1 MLASYSVNSLNQ
13 AAWLVYINGIEVPV
27 IGWTVNYGLW
37 SFATATLNMVPHPTL
52 QRIGAEDRLQVAIF
66 YLDLFWDVNQ
76 PTFRLLG
83 EFEVIGMSY
92 IGSGFSRQI
101 SLNCISP
108 LQIFNQLKF
117 FYMASVDDTLRGA
130 LPSTKSDPTV
140 SQIPKPMYPAS
151 LFLEGL
157 TQPQTTGIDSFIK
170 RPVDLVLNIF
180 RSLLS
185 DTENVQSSTTTSVTI
200 PAKATSIPGKNFFA
214 RWMKMNNFHMRWAA
228 LPEFEDDFTEAGC
241 FPIIKAAQDVN
252 TLTTVR
258 DKFSE
263 SVGPAGSAWDLLQ
276 QVLGYM
282 YMEIITIPAPSASTI
297 TPKTFV
303 LPSLN
308 AESIPAGNVRTI
320 PTYCVKPQS
329 FFGLAP
335 TCNVIFPS
343 MLDSIQSSESY
354 LTQPTRLYLNESFM
368 SQVVKGPETA
378 GSTNGMIDDLL
389 STAYPPAVRARM
401 KELAAGTTGANN
413 KNLLLYPEEFFKGPV
428 TKRMSAPPWL
438 VLLQASLKKKQIQP
452 GGEAPKAEALG
463 NIFDL
468 YAQYEYFRA
477 RYADRNGVLNMDFN
491 PYPIPG
497 FPCVVF
503 DDRNVCFDTMGYVVN
518 VSHTASATGTF
529 KTSISTSFNR
539 TISECLG
546 YEYQS
551 ELLESEDAKNNP
563 GDPIVVPPVPTPSQL
578 ESVSNE
584 TKSPIKGDGTMTFV
598 IGSRGVTK
606 IDKKGNRTVVITRPE
621 ERVSFKAF
629 DSTGKPTAEAKTK
642 YNEIMK
648 PTDGGEMDLR
658 LLQVF
663 QLVAEKWPGKAIV
676 INRSTVEGSDSQHG
690 RNNAVDFHV
699 QGVPTPQVFRYINA
713 QFKSTK
719 DTKLGL
725 ELAATD
731 GSGAAGFIHADIRSK
746 TWRSVDISGSGEKS
760 SYLSKAEV
768 KNIAAGQL
776 LPYEKVDPNGFTGA
790 GSGSSGV
797 SGEGTSNIAVQP
809 YREPDFVAVDIFPP
823 EPIPVIRKTLQV
835 MDKARSFYGRL
846 LYRGVAKGRPPAYDW
861 RDMMDLKIGDA
872 EPIAVDEDYS
882 LSELFSKTDG
892 SDAITFVPKKSF
904 SPLFTSNTKAMNYVA
919 RPACTLQEY
928 IEIKNGA
935 PLETLLKDKSKLAPV
950 AGLSLS
956 FYGGSKGS
964 RFWGKIFN
972 LTQGNGSA
980 AENPGVN
987 FTNVGPPPDYS
998 AAATMEF
1005 LGTTAAQTGKNW
1017 AKILL
1022 RYRQIVRGESGF
1034 NTGQV

>member
-37 SFATATLNMVPHPTL
+37 SFATANINMVPHPTL

-66 YLDLFWDVNQ
+66 YLDLFWDLNQ

-101 SLNCISP
+101 SLNCVSP
-108 LQIFNQLKF
+108 LQIFSQLKF
-117 FYMASVDDTLRGA
+117 FYIASVDDAIRGA
-130 LPSTKSDPTV
+130 LPGAKSDTTV
-140 SQIPKPMYPAS
+140 GQIPKPMYPAS

-157 TQPQTTGIDSFIK
+157 TQPQTTGIDAFIK

-185 DTENVQSSTTTSVTI
+185 DTESVQSPTTTTVTI
-200 PAKATSIPGKNFFA
+200 PASATSIPGKNFFA

-308 AESIPAGNVRTI
+308 AEIIPEGNIRTI

-354 LTQPTRLYLNESFM
+354 LTQPTRLYLNESYM
-368 SQVVKGPETA
+368 SQVVKGPETS
-378 GSTNGMIDDLL
+378 GSTNSMADDLL

-401 KELAAGTTGANN
+401 KELASGTTGANN

-438 VLLQASLKKKQIQP
+438 ILLQASLKKKTQVDGAIP
-452 GGEAPKAEALG
+452 IVGALG

-477 RYADRNGVLNMDFN
+477 RYADRNGALNMDFN

-503 DDRNVCFDTMGYVVN
+503 DDRNVCFDTMGYIIN
-518 VSHTASATGTF
+518 VSHTAAATGTF
-529 KTSISTSFNR
+529 KTAISTSFNR
-539 TISECLG
+539 TIAECLG

-551 ELLESEDAKNNP
+551 ELLESEEAKNNP
-563 GDPIVVPPVPTPSQL
+563 GDPIVVPPVPAPEKT
-578 ESVSNE
+578 E
-584 TKSPIKGDGTMTFV
+584 TKPEETKTPVKSDGTMTFV
-598 IGSRGVTK
+598 IGARGVTK
-606 IDKKGNRTVVITRPE
+606 VDKKGNKTTTITRPE

-629 DSTGKPTAEAKTK
+629 DAAGNPTAEAKTK

-648 PTDGGEMDLR
+648 PTGGGEMDLR

-663 QLVAEKWPGKAIV
+663 QLIADKWPGKAIL
-676 INRSTVEGSDSQHG
+676 INRSTVEGSESQHG

-699 QGVPTPQVFRYINA
+699 QGVPTPQVFRYVNA

-719 DTKLGL
+719 DYKLGL

-760 SYLSKAEV
+760 KYLSRADV
-768 KNIAAGQL
+768 KNIAAGKL
-776 LPYEKVDPNGFTGA
+776 LPYEKVDSTGFTGA
-790 GSGSSGV
+790 GKAGSPGIGDV
-797 SGEGTSNIAVQP
+797 GDNNTVTPP
-809 YREPDFVAVDIFPP
+809 YQEPDFVAVDIFPP
-823 EPIPVIRKTLQV
+823 EPIPSIRKTLQV
-835 MDKARSFYGRL
+835 MSAARSFYGRL
-846 LYRGVAKGRPPAYDW
+846 LYRGVARGRPPAYDW

-882 LSELFSKTDG
+882 LAELFSETDG
-892 SDAITFVPKKSF
+892 SEAITFVPKKPF
-904 SPLFTSNTKAMNYVA
+904 NALFTSNTKAMNYVA

-935 PLETLLKDKSKLAPV
+935 PLETLLKDKSKTAPV
-950 AGLSLS
+950 AGMSLS
-956 FYGGSKGS
+956 FYSGTKGS

-972 LTQGNGSA
+972 LTQGPGV
-980 AENPGVN
+980 NPGVN